1 MLSEAPSFS
10 LPIRQKPKPNP
21 NILEILPAEVR
32 IKIYECIFDD
42 LIEELSDNLFG
53 VFYLYD
59 SLYDYT
65 GSHHQSH
72 VGKSGL
78 SLPLFTCK
86 QMHDEA
92 FKVLCE
98 KAEFVVNLMGDDDEE
113 DKERVD
119 VRLPPDTQI
128 LRYASHLKVNVE
140 PEFDKTIDRFVARI
154 ERFLSMINDGTSLRS
169 LTIRIES
176 GKLASPESME
186 KILEALT
193 KLRKT
198 RKNFQVC
205 LGDVPEE
212 LLSAERFG
220 ELLTTLKATSNG
232 RRQPAL
238 EPNHY
243 EYEDDEDDDED

>member
-1 MLSEAPSFS
+1 MLSEGPSFC

-21 NILEILPAEVR
+21 NMLDILPAEVR
-32 IKIYECIFDD
+32 IKIYECVFDD

-59 SLYDYT
+59 NLYDYT

-98 KAEFVVNLMGDDDEE
+98 KAEFVVNLMGDGDEE

-119 VRLPPDTQI
+119 VRFPPGTQI

-140 PEFDKTIDRFVARI
+140 PEFDKTINRFVTRI
-154 ERFLSMINDGTSLRS
+154 ERFLSMVNNGVNLRS
-169 LTIRIES
+169 LIIRIES
-176 GKLASPESME
+176 GKLQNSESME
-186 KILEALT
+186 KILGVLM
-193 KLRKT
+193 KLQKT
-198 RKNFQVC
+198 RKKFEVC
-205 LGDVPEE
+205 LGDVPER
-212 LLSAERFG
+212 LLSEQRFS
-220 ELLTTLKATSNG
+220 EFLAALKATGNG

-243 EYEDDEDDDED
+243 EYEDEEDDDN